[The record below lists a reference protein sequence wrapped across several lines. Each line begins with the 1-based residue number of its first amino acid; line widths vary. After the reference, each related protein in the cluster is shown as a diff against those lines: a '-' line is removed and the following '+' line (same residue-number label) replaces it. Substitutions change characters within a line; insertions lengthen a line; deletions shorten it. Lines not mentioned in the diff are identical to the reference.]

1 MYYKNLNI
9 QITDTID
16 VMLENPHA
24 QIWEYMKC
32 LEYFM

>member
-16 VMLENPHA
+16 VKLFQA
-24 QIWEYMKC
+24 QIWQYMKC